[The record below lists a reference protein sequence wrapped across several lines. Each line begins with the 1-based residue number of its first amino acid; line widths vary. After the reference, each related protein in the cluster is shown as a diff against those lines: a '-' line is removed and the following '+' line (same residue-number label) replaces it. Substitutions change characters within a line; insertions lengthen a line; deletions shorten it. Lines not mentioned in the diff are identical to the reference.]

1 MIFLEFIPFWT
12 MPFFWYKCVR
22 RHKVYRRRLSMNCS
36 CHCDDFIEAVG
47 IHAKQRTAADSDDYA
62 RRQGQDIDY
71 YMLHYRIMYTR
82 LMSDPKTQQRYKDE
96 FVAALTKDKPF
107 CDKCAQYNFHETD
120 VQFCFHDS
128 EAGSTHCEIC
138 QRQGQRQGQNGEK

>member
-1 MIFLEFIPFWT
+1 
-12 MPFFWYKCVR
+12 
-22 RHKVYRRRLSMNCS
+22 MNCS
-36 CHCDDFIEAVG
+36 CHCDDFKEAVG
-47 IHAKQRTAADSDDYA
+47 IHAKQRTAADADDYA
-62 RRQGQDIDY
+62 RRQSQGQDIDY

-128 EAGSTHCEIC
+128 EAGSAHCEIC